1 MRIASWMKN
10 VHVLNPAYDYVPP
23 ELISLFIT
31 NVYVEILKLTIMN
44 SGTGT
49 HSPSYIYRLLAE
61 YYNPED
67 YVLEEDEN
75 NEEKKSK
82 MEQSETPVTPN

>member
-1 MRIASWMKN
+1 M
-10 VHVLNPAYDYVPP
+10 
-23 ELISLFIT
+23 
-31 NVYVEILKLTIMN
+31 MN

-67 YVLEEDEN
+67 YVLEEVDEN
-75 NEEKKSK
+75 NEEKKK
-82 MEQSETPVTPN
+82 KVEQSNTEGDE